1 LRKETMSLP
10 ELETKCWGCWGEGV
24 ISSENHGGMVEC
36 GQCSGVGWIP
46 TEDGKRLLEFLQRH
60 LVIDFDEADV

>member
-1 LRKETMSLP
+1 
-10 ELETKCWGCWGEGV
+10 V